1 MLPTPSGWMEHRW
14 ICRHVGCVL
23 PCPPVETTSGS
34 QPAQTFA
41 VIPKPVTVSR
51 CCTGVATDLFGLKL
65 LSSLSYITK
74 QTHLQ
79 IPKHVIPLILFLA
92 ALWVGNTPAVKFGL
106 QDFQPIAA
114 AAIRF
119 ALGIV
124 VIISWTVIKRISLR
138 PKQENYGRL
147 LLLGTVFVA
156 QIISFN
162 WLRLNLWR

>member
-1 MLPTPSGWMEHRW
+1 MEHRW

-34 QPAQTFA
+34 QPAQIFA
-41 VIPKPVTVSR
+41 ASSKPVTVSR
-51 CCTGVATDLFGLKL
+51 CWTGVATDLFGLKL

-114 AAIRF
+114 ATIRF

-147 LLLGTVFVA
+147 LLLGTVFAA

>member
-1 MLPTPSGWMEHRW
+1 MLNWSGHRP
-14 ICRHVGCVL
+14 L
-23 PCPPVETTSGS
+23 
-34 QPAQTFA
+34 QFKA
-41 VIPKPVTVSR
+41 VIVS
-51 CCTGVATDLFGLKL
+51 LP
-65 LSSLSYITK
+65 YITK

-79 IPKHVIPLILFLA
+79 IPKHVILLILFLA
-92 ALWVGNTPAVKFGL
+92 ALWVNTPVVKLGL

-124 VIISWTVIKRISLR
+124 VIISWAVIKRISLR

-162 WLRLNLWR
+162 WLRLNL

>member
-1 MLPTPSGWMEHRW
+1 M
-14 ICRHVGCVL
+14 
-23 PCPPVETTSGS
+23 
-34 QPAQTFA
+34 
-41 VIPKPVTVSR
+41 
-51 CCTGVATDLFGLKL
+51 
-65 LSSLSYITK
+65 
-74 QTHLQ
+74 
-79 IPKHVIPLILFLA
+79 IPLILFLA

-106 QDFQPIAA
+106 QDFQPIA

-147 LLLGTVFVA
+147 LLLGTVFAA

-162 WLRLNLWR
+162 WLRLNL